1 MPEPIKIR
9 AVQQGD
15 STEIRILLQHPME
28 TGLRRDQASGQK
40 IPAHFIST
48 FTVSAHGKVLIN
60 AQLNTSI
67 ARNPLFVFQSKGL
80 QPGDRVRVA
89 WSDNRGEQR
98 ADEATVVAA

>member
-9 AVQQGD
+9 AVQQGE

-40 IPAHFIST
+40 IPAHFITT

-67 ARNPLFVFQSKGL
+67 ARKYLDCAQSAVRLPEQGTPTGRSRARRMVG
-80 QPGDRVRVA
+80 QPG
-89 WSDNRGEQR
+89 R
-98 ADEATVVAA
+98 AARR